1 MAGGAS
7 LIPSAESLAG
17 ALKSNVSAAF
27 EQAVR
32 GTAPVK
38 IRDIKTILTAPN
50 RIRLVVVKVETTE
63 PGLVGWGCAT
73 FTQRSLV
80 VQTALNDYLRPFL
93 IGRNVDE
100 IEDIWQSSYMSSY
113 WRNGPVLFNAMS
125 GVDIALWDIKGK
137 RAGMP
142 LYQLLGGKVRHGADC
157 YYHASGASF
166 EEVEA
171 NARAG
176 MERGFRHVR
185 VQVSTPGYASYG
197 ARSTAPA
204 AAAGSDEVV
213 GPTNPRAIWEPAPYC
228 RMLPKFFEYLRS
240 KLGDEV
246 ELLHDV
252 HERVT
257 LNQGIN
263 LCKSLEPY
271 RLFFLEDPFPPEDND
286 HFRLLRQQTS
296 TPIAM
301 GELFNTQ
308 HEYVPLIK
316 DRLIDFIRIHISQ
329 IGGLSPARKV
339 AALSEFFGVR
349 TAWHGPGD
357 ASPLAHA
364 AQLALE
370 LASYNFGVH
379 EGGVV
384 PEGDAGSVCRLSR
397 GEGRLH
403 ARAGKTGP
411 GNRGG
416 REAGGEVP
424 DSRWSAELRLLVGN
438 DAPEGWDGDQAMTA
452 SSYQLPAAS
461 SRLRTACSL
470 SPQLAAGSGS
480 WQLSLG
486 LEVEHHPRADRGDQ
500 EAEIQHRIDCRLRR
514 MDVHR
519 VQHVHERR
527 SAEDERHDVGRR
539 ATGPEREDDA
549 DGAERAEC
557 TGDRR
562 FGRAFAVEPAQPL
575 SLTHEHDERNEHA
588 DQEVGDAHAEQRSH
602 RAAQFDL
609 PAVQHR
615 AIDAPRRHCSRHERQ
630 PRHVCS

>member
-1 MAGGAS
+1 MAMNRREALSALSIGGGAS
-7 LIPSAESLAG
+7 LLTSRSSFAETLSPASG
-17 ALKSNVSAAF
+17 AAF
-27 EQAVR
+27 QQAVK
-32 GTAPVK
+32 GTAPVT

-50 RIRLVVVKVETTE
+50 RIRLVVVKVETSE

-73 FTQRSLV
+73 FTQRALV
-80 VQTALNDYLRPFL
+80 VATAVNDYLKPLL

-100 IEDIWQSSYMSSY
+100 IEDIWQSSYVSSY
-113 WRNGPVLFNAMS
+113 WRNGGILFNAMS

-142 LYQLLGGKVRHGADC
+142 VYQLLGGKVRAGADC

-166 EEVEA
+166 TEVEE
-171 NARAG
+171 NARKG
-176 MERGFRHVR
+176 MEAGFRHVR

-197 ARSTAPA
+197 ARSTVATPA
-204 AAAGSDEVV
+204 AGAGGAGAAGAGAAGATGAAGAGGNEVI
-213 GPTNPRAIWEPAPYC
+213 GPTHPVAIWESAPYV
-228 RMLPKFFEYLRS
+228 RMLPKFFEHMRT

-257 LNQGIN
+257 LNEAIN

-296 TPIAM
+296 IPLAM

-339 AALSEFFGVR
+339 AALCEYFGVR

-379 EGGVV
+379 EGGSFPKETAEVF
-384 PEGDAGSVCRLSR
+384 AGSPEQKNGYLLAN
-397 GEGRLH
+397 E
-403 ARAGKTGP
+403 KP
-411 GNRGG
+411 GLGIDVD
-416 REAGGEVP
+416 EK
-424 DSRWSAELRLLVGN
+424 
-438 DAPEGWDGDQAMTA
+438 
-452 SSYQLPAAS
+452 
-461 SRLRTACSL
+461 
-470 SPQLAAGSGS
+470 LAAKFPFPPGPPNFDYS
-480 WQLSLG
+480 WG
-486 LEVEHHPRADRGDQ
+486 TT
-500 EAEIQHRIDCRLRR
+500 RR
-514 MDVHR
+514 K
-519 VQHVHERR
+519 
-527 SAEDERHDVGRR
+527 
-539 ATGPEREDDA
+539 
-549 DGAERAEC
+549 DGTVIR
-557 TGDRR
+557 
-562 FGRAFAVEPAQPL
+562 P
-575 SLTHEHDERNEHA
+575 
-588 DQEVGDAHAEQRSH
+588 
-602 RAAQFDL
+602 
-609 PAVQHR
+609 
-615 AIDAPRRHCSRHERQ
+615 
-630 PRHVCS
+630 